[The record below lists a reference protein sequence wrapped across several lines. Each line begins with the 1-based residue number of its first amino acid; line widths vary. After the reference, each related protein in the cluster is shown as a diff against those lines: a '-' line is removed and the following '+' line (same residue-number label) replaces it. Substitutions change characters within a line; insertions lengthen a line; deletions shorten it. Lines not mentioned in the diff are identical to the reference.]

1 MRLAI
6 VASAVGNLASVQAA
20 VDRLGAP
27 YDLTADPDV
36 IRAASHVIFPG
47 VGAAKAAMA
56 DVDAKGLRA
65 VLQGL
70 EQPLLGVCLGMQLLY
85 EGSSEGGGIDCL
97 GLIPSRIKL
106 LPDRGLTIPH
116 MGWNQLNLKQ
126 VDHPLLRG
134 VNNGDYVYFV
144 HSFYAPV
151 GAETLASADHGVEIS
166 AVVQRGNVYGCQFHP
181 ERSGPVGARILANFL
196 EL

>member
-20 VDRLGAP
+20 VERLGAP
-27 YDLTADPDV
+27 YDLTADPEI

-56 DVDAKGLRA
+56 DVEAKGLRD
-65 VLQGL
+65 VLTSL
-70 EQPLLGVCLGMQLLY
+70 KQPLLGVCLGMQLLY
-85 EGSSEGGGIDCL
+85 RRSTEGGGIDCL
-97 GLIPSRIKL
+97 GLIPSSIAL
-106 LPDRGLTIPH
+106 IPDRGLTIPH
-116 MGWNQLNLKQ
+116 MGWNQLALKR

-134 VNNGDYVYFV
+134 VAQGDYVYFV

-151 GAETLASADHGVEIS
+151 GPETLASTDHGVEIS
-166 AVVQRGNVYGCQFHP
+166 AVVQHENVYGCQFHP

-196 EL
+196 AL

>member
-151 GAETLASADHGVEIS
+151 GAETLASADYGVEIS

>member
-27 YDLTADPDV
+27 YDLTADPEV

-70 EQPLLGVCLGMQLLY
+70 KQPLLGVCLGMQLLY

-97 GLIPSRIKL
+97 GLIPSRIEL
-106 LPDRGLTIPH
+106 LPDCGLTIPH

-134 VNNGDYVYFV
+134 VSDGDYVYFV

>member
-36 IRAASHVIFPG
+36 ISAASHVIFPG

-70 EQPLLGVCLGMQLLY
+70 KQPLLGVCLGMQLLY

-97 GLIPSRIKL
+97 GLIPSRIER
-106 LPDRGLTIPH
+106 LPDCGLTIPH

-134 VNNGDYVYFV
+134 VKNGDYVYFV
-144 HSFYAPV
+144 HSFYAPI

>member
-56 DVDAKGLRA
+56 DVDAKGLRD
-65 VLQGL
+65 VLKGL
-70 EQPLLGVCLGMQLLY
+70 KQPLLGVCLGMQLLY
-85 EGSSEGGGIDCL
+85 EGSCEGGGIDCL
-97 GLIPSRIKL
+97 GLIPSRIEL
-106 LPDRGLTIPH
+106 IPDRGLTIPH
-116 MGWNQLNLKQ
+116 MGWTQLNLKQ

-134 VNNGDYVYFV
+134 VNGGDYVYFV